1 VTAPSALD
9 RPIVLAELVES
20 AALDEVLRGF
30 AELHELGL
38 AVADLE
44 GRVLARAGGVTPLCE
59 AVRARAAG
67 LARCEGKLREVH
79 GLRPGAEEA
88 PVIGGARCDCFT
100 GLRYL
105 VAPLMHEGT
114 PLGQVIAGPFLPE
127 DRPASPTGVV
137 QTLLGDAPGAAQA
150 ALERIAPLAE
160 ARARRIVDHVV
171 KVVAVLLHA
180 AYARHLTAQLH
191 TATIAETYRELSDK
205 NQRLAAAVERMQEVD
220 RLKSNFLST
229 ISHELR
235 TPLTSVIGYSEMLV
249 EGLAGALNPEQREYV
264 QIIMEKGDHLL
275 TLITGLLDL
284 SRMDSAPPR
293 LAREP
298 LAVPELAASVLSAM
312 APLARRKRV
321 ELRVDP
327 GGAPRVLADREK
339 LRQVLFNLVSNAI
352 KFTPEGGKVLLSVG
366 SGSLVRDEDLD
377 GDERAP
383 GHRGVRIRVADSG
396 IGIAPEQQVRIFE
409 PFFQVDSSS
418 TREYGGTGLGLTLVK
433 SYVEAHGGRVWVESE
448 LGRGSAFTV
457 TLPAAD
463 V

>member
-1 VTAPSALD
+1 VSTSSAFD
-9 RPIVLAELVES
+9 RPIALAELVES

-30 AELHELGL
+30 AELHELGV
-38 AVADLE
+38 AVADLD
-44 GRVLARAGGVTPLCE
+44 GRVLARAGAATPLCE

-67 LARCEGKLREVH
+67 LLRCEGKLREVH
-79 GLRPGAEEA
+79 VLRPGADEPA
-88 PVIGGARCDCFT
+88 GSARCDCFT

-105 VAPLMHEGT
+105 VAPLLHEGT
-114 PLGQVIAGPFLPE
+114 PLGQVIVGPFLPD
-127 DRPASPTGVV
+127 DRQPTPTGVV
-137 QTLLGDAPGAAQA
+137 QTLLGDAPGLARG
-150 ALERIAPLAE
+150 ALARIAPLAE
-160 ARARRIVDHVV
+160 ARARKIVDHIVR
-171 KVVAVLLHA
+171 VVAVLLHT

-191 TATIAETYRELSDK
+191 TATIAATHRELGDK

-298 LAVPELAASVLSAM
+298 LSVPELASSVLSAM

-321 ELRVDP
+321 ELRVDAAAA
-327 GGAPRVLADREK
+327 APRVLADREK

-352 KFTPEGGKVLLSVG
+352 KFTPEGGKVLLSVSRG
-366 SGSLVRDEDLD
+366 PLLRDEDLD
-377 GDERAP
+377 GGERPPPP
-383 GHRGVRIRVADSG
+383 GGVRIRVADSG

-457 TLPAAD
+457 TLPAAE
-463 V
+463 